1 PGGHEGGTAAA
12 AAGTGAALGHAAG
25 RTDADATRQQPTV
38 APLSQS
44 PAAQQP
50 AAAAGGRTAAFVS
63 GGTQPSPLTKHAE
76 PQAGAPQAAAGTA
89 GDAVPEPVEVLCM
102 EERLDITKEWRVLG
116 RARLRKYVTAEQVER
131 RVPVVRERVRV
142 ERTPVSDQERA
153 QLTEREIAEAI
164 EEVTLHEERV
174 TARKTVV
181 PVERVRLV
189 VERVTEEQVVREQL
203 RREHIQ
209 IQNGED
215 PQPAGPGRPTEQAP
229 ATAKG
234 AGTGQPTAGT
244 AGVAGT
250 TPGQQPQP
258 AAGGQGFG
266 HSTGLR

>member
-1 PGGHEGGTAAA
+1 
-12 AAGTGAALGHAAG
+12 
-25 RTDADATRQQPTV
+25 
-38 APLSQS
+38 
-44 PAAQQP
+44 
-50 AAAAGGRTAAFVS
+50 
-63 GGTQPSPLTKHAE
+63 
-76 PQAGAPQAAAGTA
+76 
-89 GDAVPEPVEVLCM
+89 M

-234 AGTGQPTAGT
+234 REPDSPPPGRRGRWDHARPAAPAGRRRPGLRPLDRPALTPAHGGDTVRVPTAGT
-244 AGVAGT
+244 AGSLGPRPASSPSRPQAARLSATRPACADACSRGRHRPGAHRRDGGVAGT